1 MNMLE
6 SIILNV
12 VCLCT
17 INATFMVVGTFL
29 NTVVII
35 GLWKSSQLRKKLRYF
50 IIFALSCIDLAVI
63 VITHS
68 AQILSTISVFFGQI
82 NETWEVIRINM
93 ASILHGSSMHAL
105 FVLNVERFI
114 ALSYPFFHRKS
125 VTKRRLIFLFI
136 ILMVLLSC
144 VLALSNLLDL
154 KTLANLVTTVYLLS
168 FLLLFTYLNY
178 KTFIIAKSKRD
189 NDRIASYNDQER
201 KTLKLHFKDISTCLL
216 AVICFFVC
224 SSPQMIYS
232 TLRLTSKTPFHDS
245 RVIIFHLWSCTFVSM
260 NSTFNCLIFF
270 WRNSILRREG
280 IKIISCIQSTRS

>member
-1 MNMLE
+1 MLE

-12 VCLCT
+12 VFLCT
-17 INATFMVVGTFL
+17 INATFMVVGIFL

-35 GLWKSSQLRKKLRYF
+35 SLWKSSQLRKKPCYF
-50 IIFALSCIDLAVI
+50 IIFALSCIDLAV
-63 VITHS
+63 
-68 AQILSTISVFFGQI
+68 
-82 NETWEVIRINM
+82 
-93 ASILHGSSMHAL
+93 ILHGSSMHAL

-136 ILMVLLSC
+136 ILMILLSC
-144 VLALSNLLDL
+144 VLTLSNLLDL
-154 KTLANLVTTVYLLS
+154 KTLANLVVTVYLLS

-232 TLRLTSKTPFHDS
+232 TLRLTSKTPFHDR